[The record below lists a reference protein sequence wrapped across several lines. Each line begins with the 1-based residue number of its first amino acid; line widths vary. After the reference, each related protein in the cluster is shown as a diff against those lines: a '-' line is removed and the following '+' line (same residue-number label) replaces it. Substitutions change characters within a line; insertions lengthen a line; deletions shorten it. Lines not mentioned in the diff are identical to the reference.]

1 MSKEI
6 TIIKPK
12 SGLIPIDFK
21 EIWEY
26 RELFRA
32 FVTRDIKVRY
42 KQTVLGALWAII
54 QPLTQMVIFSFFFG
68 KLAKIPSDGVP
79 YPIFSYSGLLLW
91 NFFSSSL
98 SGASNG
104 VLSYA
109 GIFNKIYFPKVII
122 PAVSTLIFFL
132 NYIIAFVILF
142 FLMAYYKFPITIN
155 LIFIPLILIST
166 WLLATGIGFWL
177 SSFNYKYRD
186 IRYALPFFIQLLIYV
201 TPVIYPASVAGQ
213 FQWLVNLN
221 PMTGYIETHRALILG
236 LPIKYNQLVISAI
249 FSVVILISGMYFF
262 KSTEKKIADIV

>member
-1 MSKEI
+1 MTKAI

-26 RELFRA
+26 RELFLA
-32 FVTRDIKVRY
+32 FAIRDMKVKY
-42 KQTVLGALWAII
+42 KQTIFGVLWVII

-68 KLAKIPSDGVP
+68 KLAQIPSDGVP

-91 NFFSSSL
+91 TFFSSSL
-98 SGASNG
+98 SAASNG
-104 VLSYA
+104 VLTYA
-109 GIFNKIYFPKVII
+109 GMFNKIYFPKIII
-122 PAVSTLIFFL
+122 PAIPTVIFFL
-132 NYIIAFVILF
+132 DYLVAFVILF
-142 FLMAYYKFPITIN
+142 FLMAFYRFPITIN
-155 LIFIPLILIST
+155 FIFIPFIVLST

-177 SSFNYKYRD
+177 SSLNYKFRD
-186 IRYALPFFIQLLIYV
+186 IRYALPFFIQLLIYI

-213 FQWLVNLN
+213 FEWLVNLN

-249 FSVVILISGMYFF
+249 LSVFTFISGMYFF
-262 KSTEKKIADIV
+262 KSTEKKIVDII